1 MTLDVK
7 KITEDD
13 FDEVWTLIKK
23 IITKGDTYVF
33 SPETKKNQMLSYWC
47 SKSNHTYI
55 VQNDGKLVGTFL
67 IKDNQPGL
75 GSHIANAA
83 FMTEPDETGK
93 GVGRLMSEFA
103 LKEAKNLG
111 YSAMQFN
118 FVVKSNSRAI
128 RLWKKLGFLVI
139 GEVPEAFNHATEG
152 LTNALIMYR
161 KL

>member
-1 MTLDVK
+1 
-7 KITEDD
+7 
-13 FDEVWTLIKK
+13 
-23 IITKGDTYVF
+23 
-33 SPETKKNQMLSYWC
+33 MLSYWC

-75 GSHIANAA
+75 GSHIAHAA